1 MERVVR
7 MEVHHQDLREAAL
20 VIAYRVMKVLIV
32 RKQCLVRVD
41 MRTNLVRMVGLLQV
55 LLETAPVRVHLV
67 LLGSIVKS
75 QLFVL
80 LVQEI

>member
-32 RKQCLVRVD
+32 RKQCLVKVD

-55 LLETAPVRVHLV
+55 LLETAPVRVSQQV
-67 LLGSIVKS
+67 LLG
-75 QLFVL
+75 
-80 LVQEI
+80 